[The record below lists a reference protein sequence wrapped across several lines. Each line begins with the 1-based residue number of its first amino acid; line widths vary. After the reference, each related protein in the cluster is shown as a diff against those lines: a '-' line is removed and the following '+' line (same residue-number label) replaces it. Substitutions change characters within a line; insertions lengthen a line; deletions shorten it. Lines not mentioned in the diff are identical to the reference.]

1 MADVLRVPVLRSA
14 DPVVLAGSG
23 RLDRPVRWVHSTEL
37 ADIAPLLREGDL
49 VLTTGVALR
58 DDAGSLTSYAESL
71 AASGAA
77 GLVVEL
83 GRRWSAL
90 PEQLV
95 LACERVGLP
104 LVALRREVRFAAVT
118 QAVGERLVDE
128 QVAELRQAQ
137 RVHDT
142 FTELSVAETG
152 PEEILTATQQ
162 LAGTAV
168 VLESDEHRVLDY
180 RPGPGDVAVL
190 LDDWERR
197 SRSVHTPDRA
207 TWDPSN
213 GWLVTRLGRRDRRW
227 GRLVIESPAPPPQRL
242 VALAER
248 AAGALAMHRL
258 HDRSRDGHVRRLHH
272 ELLVQLLNDASD
284 PRLAQRVRVAGLTAE
299 DRLFVGMVLRP
310 ARAEGPT
317 PPGAL
322 DEVVTASLRAAERLA
337 SPALVAAFGSEVRVL
352 LTVPAGPDP
361 DRTVEEVAAQVRSR
375 TPVTVAAGA
384 AVEALPDAGRSLREA
399 LHVLASLAP
408 GSADRV
414 VHRLADLHVRG
425 LLALLADDDRLR
437 AFVDRELGPLRAA
450 DSGRSQPLVE
460 TTRVLVEEWGN
471 KSGAA
476 ARLRVSR
483 PVLYDRIARVERAI
497 GASLADAEVR
507 TSLHVAL
514 LAESVLRLQAD
525 QAGGAGRS

>member
-1 MADVLRVPVLRSA
+1 MLTLADVLEVPVLRSA
-14 DPVVLAGSG
+14 DPVVLAGAAH
-23 RLDRPVRWVHSTEL
+23 LDRPVRWVHSTEL
-37 ADIAPLLREGDL
+37 ADIAPLLRAGDL

-58 DDAGSLTSYAESL
+58 DDAAALTSYAESL
-71 AASGAA
+71 AGSGAA

-90 PEQLV
+90 PEHLV
-95 LACERVGLP
+95 HACERLGLP

-152 PEEILTATQQ
+152 PEEVLTATQQ
-162 LAGTAV
+162 LAGAAV

-180 RPGPGDVAVL
+180 RSGPGDVATF

-227 GRLVIESPAPPPQRL
+227 GRLVIESPSPPPQRL

-272 ELLVQLLNDASD
+272 ELLVELLNDASD
-284 PRLAQRVRVAGLTAE
+284 PRLAQRLGVAGLAAE
-299 DRLFVGMVLRP
+299 DRRFVGMVLRP
-310 ARAEGPT
+310 ARAGGAP

-322 DEVVTASLRAAERLA
+322 DEVVAACLRSAELLA
-337 SPALVAAFGSEVRVL
+337 SPSLVAAFGSEVRVL
-352 LTVPAGPDP
+352 LTASPRQDP
-361 DRTVEEVAAQVRSR
+361 DRLAEEMAAQVRSR
-375 TPVTVAAGA
+375 TPVTMAAGP
-384 AVEALPDAGRSLREA
+384 AVEGLPAAGRSLREA

-408 GSADRV
+408 GSADGV

-425 LLALLADDDRLR
+425 FLALLADDDRLR
-437 AFVDRELGPLRAA
+437 AFVDRELGPLRA
-450 DSGRSQPLVE
+450 STPGRSHPLLE
-460 TTRVLVEEWGN
+460 TTRVLIEEWGN

-483 PVLYDRIARVERAI
+483 PVLYDRIARVERAL

-507 TSLHVAL
+507 TSLHAAL
-514 LAESVLRLQAD
+514 LAEDVLRPGVH
-525 QAGGAGRS
+525 GGDGA